1 MRSTALGLKNAR
13 WSTFFYAQITQQLP
27 WKLTLTANAGQ
38 WGGDISGLYGY
49 MGTAWFYGLSLQRS
63 FLKEDR
69 LTVRLSANRPFSSDK
84 MEWSN
89 YTTQGDVLGS
99 STTRYHQARLS
110 LNVTWRFGSLRA
122 RVKKTDTTIDN
133 NDLVGGS
140 SQGAGGAATGG
151 NGQQGM

>member
-1 MRSTALGLKNAR
+1 
-13 WSTFFYAQITQQLP
+13 
-27 WKLTLTANAGQ
+27 
-38 WGGDISGLYGY
+38 
-49 MGTAWFYGLSLQRS
+49 
-63 FLKEDR
+63 
-69 LTVRLSANRPFSSDK
+69 